1 MISSSVSEMKKQG
14 KLVITQVKEYVF
26 SLLYDNGNN
35 LMQVSCDGGEKNILN
50 NVYIGQVQ
58 NLMPNISAAF
68 VEYTKGQMGYYPI
81 DADDAPVFVDLER
94 KPGPLK
100 VGDQIIVQVTKEAVG
115 NKEPVLSSKIS
126 FAGKYVVFDL
136 SKRGIF
142 FSNKI
147 KWPEFKEAIQTRYE
161 ALGYKDFGFI
171 IRTNAMHADID
182 SIFEEIEFFKNLWIA
197 TSDLRI
203 YRKVYSK
210 LYQAPSSYI
219 SSIRDGYHN
228 EVGKIITDNEKI
240 YNEIKDYLEVYQPD
254 DINKLQLY
262 DNNVTPLKVLYN
274 IDRDLQSVL
283 SEKVWLKSGGYLIIQ
298 PTEALVAID
307 VNSGKYVSRKEAQ
320 KEYLKINLEAAK
332 EIAHQIRLRN
342 LSGIIIVDFINM
354 LIEENQK
361 KLIKEF
367 EAELADDPIKTTLVE
382 MTKLNL
388 VELTRKKA
396 RRPLHEL
403 VDRHL
408 FD

>member
-1 MISSSVSEMKKQG
+1 MKKQG
-14 KLVITQVKEYVF
+14 KLVITQIKDYVF

-35 LMQVSCDGGEKNILN
+35 LMQVGCDGGENNILN
-50 NVYIGQVQ
+50 NIYIGQVH

-68 VEYTKGQMGYYPI
+68 VEYTKGEMGYYPI
-81 DADDAPVFVDLER
+81 DANDEPVFVDLER
-94 KPGPLK
+94 EPGPLR
-100 VGDQIIVQVTKEAVG
+100 VGDKIIVQVSKEAVG
-115 NKEPVLSSKIS
+115 NKEPVLTSAIS

-147 KWPEFKEAIQTRYE
+147 KWPELIEAIQTRYDE
-161 ALGYKDFGFI
+161 LGYQGFGFI
-171 IRTNAMHADID
+171 VRTNAMHAELD
-182 SIFEEIEFFKNLWIA
+182 SIFEEIEFFKNLWTA

-203 YRKVYSK
+203 YKKTFAK

-228 EVGKIITDNEKI
+228 EVGKIVTDNEKI
-240 YNEIKDYLEVYQPD
+240 YQEIRDYLEVYQPE

-262 DNNVTPLKVLYN
+262 NNDVTSLKVLYN
-274 IDRDLQSVL
+274 IDRDLESVL
-283 SEKVWLKSGGYLIIQ
+283 GEKVWLKSGGYLIIQ
-298 PTEALVAID
+298 PTEALVSID
-307 VNSGKYVSRKEAQ
+307 VNSGKYFSKREAQ
-320 KEYLKINLEAAK
+320 KEYLKVNLEAAQ

-354 LIEENQK
+354 QPEENKQK
-361 KLIKEF
+361 LMKAFQEF
-367 EAELADDPIKTTLVE
+367 LAEDPIKTTLVD

-403 VDRHL
+403 VDRSI
-408 FD
+408 FES

>member
-1 MISSSVSEMKKQG
+1 MKKQG
-14 KLVITQVKEYVF
+14 KLVITQIKDYVF

-35 LMQVSCDGGEKNILN
+35 LMQVGCDGGEKNVLN
-50 NVYIGQVQ
+50 NIYIGQVQ

-68 VEYTKGQMGYYPI
+68 VEYAKGHMGYYPI
-81 DADDAPVFVDLER
+81 DADDNPVFVDLER

-100 VGDQIIVQVTKEAVG
+100 VGDQIIVQVIKEAVG

-147 KWPEFKEAIQTRYE
+147 KWPELKEAIQSRYE
-161 ALGYKDFGFI
+161 SLGYQNFGFI
-171 IRTNAMHADID
+171 IRTNAMHASID
-182 SIFEEIEFFKNLWIA
+182 SIFEEIEFFKNLWVA

-203 YRKVYSK
+203 YRNVYSK

-228 EVGKIITDNEKI
+228 EVGKIVTDNEKI

-262 DNNVTPLKVLYN
+262 DNSVTSLKVLYN
-274 IDRDLQSVL
+274 IDRDLQAVL

-307 VNSGKYVSRKEAQ
+307 VNSGKYVSKKEAQ

-354 LIEENQK
+354 LIEENQQ
-361 KLIKEF
+361 KLIKAF
-367 EAELADDPIKTTLVE
+367 EEELADDPIKTTLVE

>member
-1 MISSSVSEMKKQG
+1 MKKQG
-14 KLVITQVKEYVF
+14 KLVITQIKEYVF

-35 LMQVSCDGGEKNILN
+35 LMQVGCDGGEKNILN
-50 NVYIGQVQ
+50 NIYIGQVT

-68 VEYTKGQMGYYPI
+68 VEYSKGHMGYYPI

-94 KPGPLK
+94 KPGPLR

-115 NKEPVLSSKIS
+115 NKEPVLSSKLS

-147 KWPEFKEAIQTRYE
+147 KWPEFKEAIQQRYD
-161 ALGYKDFGFI
+161 ALGFKDFGFI
-171 IRTNAMHADID
+171 IRTNAMHASID
-182 SIFEEIEFFKNLWIA
+182 SIFEEIEFFKNLWVA

-203 YRKVYSK
+203 YRKVYAK

-228 EVGKIITDNEKI
+228 EVGKIVTDNEKI

-262 DNNVTPLKVLYN
+262 NNNVTSLKVLYN

-354 LIEENQK
+354 LIEENQQ

-367 EAELADDPIKTTLVE
+367 EAELAEDPIKTTLVE

-388 VELTRKKA
+388 VEITRKKA